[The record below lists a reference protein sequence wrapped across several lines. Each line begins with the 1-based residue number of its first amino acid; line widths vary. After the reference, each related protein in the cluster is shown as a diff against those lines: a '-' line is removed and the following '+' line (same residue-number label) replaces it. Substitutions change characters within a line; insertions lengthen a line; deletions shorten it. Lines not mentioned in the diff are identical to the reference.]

1 MVCAMNEP
9 PRKRLLRSTDDRVL
23 AGVAGGIARYLD
35 IDPTLVRV
43 GFVAAVLFGGLGI
56 VAYLVL
62 AVVTPNDDGSGAPVE
77 GDRPSPWLIVLA
89 VLAVLILLPGPFWG
103 PFDWGIGWWWGG
115 SVWLLLLAAAG
126 VWLYMTT
133 RDRRRGTPPSSGAA
147 SGAGSGPGPGS
158 EPGQRSEPATAVT
171 EAHDRPR
178 ARGDAAGRVLRAI
191 AIAVLIFAALN
202 VAAAVAGV
210 SAWATATGHGEIV
223 AGVVI
228 AFGAALVGAAF
239 IGDARWRWLLVPAL
253 VLALPAGAVA
263 AADVRFDG
271 GIGERDYRPTS
282 AAQVPD
288 DGYSLGIGQLVVD
301 LRGLPWHNDQSLDL
315 ATDMGVGQT
324 VVSVPSGVCV
334 QAEATAS
341 AGDVFVRGQRSSGI
355 DAEVVEHPPEGSA
368 PRLVLDSELDAGQI
382 VVSDR
387 PPEDL
392 SENRHGFGSRRF
404 DDLDEGADEERASAQ
419 RACER

>member
-1 MVCAMNEP
+1 MVSLMNDK

-43 GFVAAVLFGGLGI
+43 GFVAGVLFGGLGI

-62 AVVTPNDDGSGAPVE
+62 AVVTPNDDGTGAPVE

-89 VLAVLILLPGPFWG
+89 VVAVLILLPGPFWG

-115 SVWLLLLAAAG
+115 SVWLLLLAAGG
-126 VWLYMTT
+126 VWLYMTV

-147 SGAGSGPGPGS
+147 SGAASEPGQGS
-158 EPGQRSEPATAVT
+158 EPGKGSKPATEVT
-171 EAHDRPR
+171 QARDRP
-178 ARGDAAGRVLRAI
+178 RGDAASRVLRAI
-191 AIAVLIFAALN
+191 AIGVLIFAAIN
-202 VAAAVAGV
+202 VAAAVAGI

-223 AGVVI
+223 AGIVI
-228 AFGAALVGAAF
+228 ALGAALVGAAF
-239 IGDARWRWLLVPAL
+239 LGDARWRWLIVPAL

-301 LRGLPWHNDQSLDL
+301 LRGLPWHRDQTLDL

-324 VVSVPSGVCV
+324 VVSVPSDVCV
-334 QAEATAS
+334 EAEASAS
-341 AGDVFVRGQRSSGI
+341 AGDAFVRGQRSSGI
-355 DAEVVEHPPEGSA
+355 DAEVVEHPLEGKA

-387 PPEDL
+387 APEDL
-392 SENRHGFGSRRF
+392 TENRHGFGSRRF

>member
-1 MVCAMNEP
+1 MNDQP
-9 PRKRLLRSTDDRVL
+9 KPRKRLLRSRDERIL
-23 AGVAGGIARYLD
+23 AGVAGGIAHHLD
-35 IDPTLVRV
+35 LDPTLVRA
-43 GFVAAVLFGGLGI
+43 GFVVAALFGGLGI
-56 VAYLVL
+56 AAYLVL
-62 AVVTPNDDGSGAPVE
+62 AVVAPNDDGTGAPAE
-77 GDRPSPWLIVLA
+77 GDRPSPWLVILA

-115 SVWLLLLAAAG
+115 SLWLLLLAGAG
-126 VWLYMTT
+126 VWLYMTV
-133 RDRRRGTPPSSGAA
+133 RDRRRPRPPESAAARRETPS
-147 SGAGSGPGPGS
+147 
-158 EPGQRSEPATAVT
+158 PATAAT
-171 EAHDRPR
+171 ESLDRPGSPESADR
-178 ARGDAAGRVLRAI
+178 PGGPPPARREGANRLLRAL
-191 AIAVLIFAALN
+191 AIGVLIFAALN

-228 AFGAALVGAAF
+228 AIGAALVGAAF
-239 IGDARWRWLLVPAL
+239 IGDARWRWLIVPAL

-282 AAQVPD
+282 ASQVPD
-288 DGYSLGIGQLVVD
+288 DGYSLGIGHLVVD
-301 LRGLPWHNDQSLDL
+301 LRGLPWHRDRSLAL
-315 ATDMGVGQT
+315 ATDMGLGQT
-324 VVSVPSGVCV
+324 VVSVPSSVCV

-341 AGDVFVRGQRSSGI
+341 AGDVFVRGQRSSGV
-355 DAEVVEHPPEGSA
+355 DAEVVEDPPEGRA

-392 SENRHGFGSRRF
+392 SENRHGFGPRRF
-404 DDLDEGADEERASAQ
+404 DNLDEGSAEERREAA
-419 RACER
+419 RACSR

>member
-1 MVCAMNEP
+1 MSNQS
-9 PRKRLLRSTDDRVL
+9 RKRLLRSTDDRVL
-23 AGVAGGIARYLD
+23 AGVAGGIANYLD

-62 AVVTPNDDGSGAPVE
+62 AVVTPNDDGTGAPVQ
-77 GDRPSPWLIVLA
+77 GDRPSLWLIGLA

-115 SVWLLLLAAAG
+115 SLWLLLLAGGA
-126 VWLYMTT
+126 VWLYMTV

-147 SGAGSGPGPGS
+147 SGAGS
-158 EPGQRSEPATAVT
+158 EPAPRSEPTTAATDAQ
-171 EAHDRPR
+171 DPPS

-191 AIAVLIFAALN
+191 AIGVLIFAALN
-202 VAAAVAGV
+202 VAAAAAGV

-228 AFGAALVGAAF
+228 ALGAALVGAAF
-239 IGDARWRWLLVPAL
+239 LGDVRWRWLIVPAL

-301 LRGLPWHNDQSLDL
+301 LRGLPWHRDQTLDL

-324 VVSVPSGVCV
+324 VVSVPSNVCV
-334 QAEATAS
+334 QADATAS

-355 DAEVVEHPPEGSA
+355 DAEVVEHPPEGRA

-387 PPEDL
+387 APEDL

>member
-1 MVCAMNEP
+1 MNDQ

-23 AGVAGGIARYLD
+23 AGVAGGIAKYLD
-35 IDPTLVRV
+35 TDPTLVRV

-62 AVVTPNDDGSGAPVE
+62 AVVTPNDDGTGAPVE

-115 SVWLLLLAAAG
+115 SLWLLLLAGGA
-126 VWLYMTT
+126 VWLYMTV
-133 RDRRRGTPPSSGAA
+133 RDRRRGAPPPSGAA
-147 SGAGSGPGPGS
+147 SGAGSS
-158 EPGQRSEPATAVT
+158 EPRQRSEPATAAT
-171 EAHDRPR
+171 EARDRPST
-178 ARGDAAGRVLRAI
+178 RGDTGARVLRAI

-228 AFGAALVGAAF
+228 ALGAALVGAAF
-239 IGDARWRWLLVPAL
+239 IGDARWRWLIVPAL
-253 VLALPAGAVA
+253 VLALPAGAIA

-288 DGYSLGIGQLVVD
+288 DGYSLGIGRLVVD
-301 LRGLPWHNDQSLDL
+301 LRGLPWHRDQTLDL
-315 ATDMGVGQT
+315 ATDMGVGET
-324 VVSVPSGVCV
+324 VVSVPSDVCV
-334 QAEATAS
+334 QADATVS

-355 DAEVVEHPPEGSA
+355 DAEVVEHPPEGRA

-387 PPEDL
+387 APEDL

-404 DDLDEGADEERASAQ
+404 DDLDEGADEERASAA
-419 RACER
+419 RACGR

>member
-1 MVCAMNEP
+1 MNDQ

-43 GFVAAVLFGGLGI
+43 GFVAGVLFGGLGI

-62 AVVTPNDDGSGAPVE
+62 AIVTPNDDGTGAPVQ
-77 GDRPSPWLIVLA
+77 GDRPSPWLIVLS

-115 SVWLLLLAAAG
+115 SVWLLLLAAGG
-126 VWLYMTT
+126 VWLYMTV
-133 RDRRRGTPPSSGAA
+133 RDRRRGAPPSSGAA
-147 SGAGSGPGPGS
+147 SGAGS
-158 EPGQRSEPATAVT
+158 EPDQRSEPATAVT
-171 EAHDRPR
+171 AAQDRPS
-178 ARGDAAGRVLRAI
+178 ARGDAASRVLRAI
-191 AIAVLIFAALN
+191 AIGVLIFAALN
-202 VAAAVAGV
+202 VAMAVAGI

-223 AGVVI
+223 AAIVI
-228 AFGAALVGAAF
+228 ALGAALVGAAF
-239 IGDARWRWLLVPAL
+239 IGDARWRWLIVPAL

-271 GIGERDYRPTS
+271 GIGQRDYRPTS

-301 LRGLPWHNDQSLDL
+301 LRGLPWHRDQTLDL

-324 VVSVPSGVCV
+324 VVSVPSNVCV
-334 QAEATAS
+334 QADATAS

-355 DAEVVEHPPEGSA
+355 DAEVIEHPPEGRA

-387 PPEDL
+387 APENL

-404 DDLDEGADEERASAQ
+404 DDLDEGADEERASSQ